1 MNTLEKTIWFSSCIW
16 ETSLPTANNLLL
28 IQFIKKLK
36 ETHDGHQK
44 NLYQG
49 GWQCFDFKQDKS
61 YTDLINL
68 INLELQKVHESMG
81 FKTNFVTSIQSSWIN
96 VNDKYSY
103 NLKHTHP
110 RSLFSGVYYVQVPE
124 GISGDIIFYREN
136 YMLNYI
142 PPYVV
147 EDWNT
152 VNSATISY
160 KSKAGMLLIFPSW
173 LEHSVT
179 TNLTDEDRISISFN
193 TNFY

>member
-1 MNTLEKTIWFSSCIW
+1 MRPLEKTIWFSNCIW
-16 ETSLPTANNLLL
+16 ETSLPKANNQSL
-28 IQFIKKLK
+28 IEFVKKLK
-36 ETHDGHQK
+36 ATNDGHQK

-49 GWQCFDFKQDKS
+49 GWQCFDFDKDES
-61 YTDLINL
+61 YTELTNL
-68 INLELQKVHESMG
+68 INLELQKVHKSMG
-81 FKTNFVTSIQSSWIN
+81 FRSTCVTSIQSSWIN

-124 GISGDIIFYREN
+124 GICGDIIFHREN

-142 PPYVV
+142 PPYIV
-147 EDWNT
+147 ENWNA

-160 KSKAGMLLIFPSW
+160 KPKTGMLLIFPSW

-179 TNLTDEDRISISFN
+179 TNLTNQDRISISFN
-193 TNFY
+193 TQFF